1 MEKGSWNLSDP
12 SEFVVNDSNSF
23 SITTDNNTNSEQEIS
38 LEELYNYIYPQTLE
52 WIVIAVYTLTFVV
65 GVTGNVL
72 VCFAVWM
79 NKDLRTIT
87 NIFMVN
93 LSVADLFILIFC
105 LPSALLVDVTATWF
119 LGLIPCK
126 LHIFL
131 AVSLFH
137 NYSKTSDYGNIIL
150 FLYN

>member
-1 MEKGSWNLSDP
+1 MDN
-12 SEFVVNDSNSF
+12 F
-23 SITTDNNTNSEQEIS
+23 SHPEHDIS
-38 LEELYNYIYPQTLE
+38 LEELYDYIYPHTLE
-52 WIVIAVYTLTFVV
+52 WIVIIVYSLTFIV
-65 GVTGNVL
+65 GVVGNVL

-93 LSVADLFILIFC
+93 LSIADILILVFC

-119 LGLIPCK
+119 LGLVPCK

-131 AVSLFH
+131 AVS
-137 NYSKTSDYGNIIL
+137 
-150 FLYN
+150 